1 MKVYGLPK
9 EAPSL
14 IEASRL
20 CSYRVF
26 SPIGIMNLHTLHK
39 FLKWVQPGVA
49 AVYKGNEHDSLVDRR
64 VGTIVMRASVNRGQF
79 RNMPT
84 ELTGTWLR
92 HLYLCDEEGM
102 ARVSMHVPMKSMKI
116 IRPDA
121 LILFLHMCSNTTLA
135 PLVNAATSYVGQANN
150 YLVTPDSTTTGTG
163 TAFMFNQD
171 VTTNTVNM
179 DISRLFYES
188 VAELVDL
195 VCESILSLV
204 VKKPDAEL
212 FRRVARI
219 KNRARLFEP
228 YHNFPFEELDTIGLS
243 FNSAYR
249 YTVGTES

>member
-1 MKVYGLPK
+1 MKIIGLPK
-9 EAPSL
+9 EEPSL
-14 IEASRL
+14 IEASKL
-20 CSYRVF
+20 CSSTVF
-26 SPIGIMNLHTLHK
+26 SSIGTLNRLHK

-49 AVYKGNEHDSLVDRR
+49 AVYKGNDHDSLVERR

-79 RNMPT
+79 RNMPP

-92 HLYLCDEEGM
+92 HIYLCDEEGM
-102 ARVSMHVPMKSMKI
+102 GRVSMYLPMKSMKI
-116 IRPDA
+116 IRPDV

-135 PLVNAATSYVGQANN
+135 PLVNAAMSYVGQANN
-150 YLVTPDSTTTGTG
+150 YLVTTDSTTTGTG
-163 TAFMFNQD
+163 TAFMFNQN
-171 VTTNTVNM
+171 TTNTVNM
-179 DISRLFYES
+179 DITTLFYES
-188 VAELVDL
+188 VAGLVDL

-212 FRRVARI
+212 FRRVVRI

-228 YHNFPFEELDTIGLS
+228 YRNFPFEDLETIGLT

>member
-20 CSYRVF
+20 CSIKVF
-26 SPIGIMNLHTLHK
+26 PSIGSRTSPL
-39 FLKWVQPGVA
+39 LKWVQPGVA
-49 AVYKGNEHDSLVDRR
+49 AVYKGNDHDSLVDRR

-79 RNMPT
+79 RNMPP

-92 HLYLCDEEGM
+92 HIYLCDEEGM
-102 ARVSMHVPMKSMKI
+102 GRVSMYLPMTSMKI
-116 IRPDA
+116 IRPDV

-135 PLVNAATSYVGQANN
+135 PLVNAVTSYVGQANN

-179 DISRLFYES
+179 DITRLFYES
-188 VAELVDL
+188 VAGLVDL

-219 KNRARLFEP
+219 KNHARLFEP
-228 YHNFPFEELDTIGLS
+228 YSIPFEELDTIGLS

-249 YTVGTES
+249 YTVGKES

>member
-9 EAPSL
+9 EEPSL

-20 CSYRVF
+20 CSSRVF
-26 SPIGIMNLHTLHK
+26 SSIGTLNRLHK

-49 AVYKGNEHDSLVDRR
+49 AVYKGNDHDSLVDRR

-79 RNMPT
+79 RNMPP

-92 HLYLCDEEGM
+92 HIYLCDEEGM
-102 ARVSMHVPMKSMKI
+102 GRVSMYLPMKSMKI
-116 IRPDA
+116 IRPDV

-150 YLVTPDSTTTGTG
+150 YLVTPDSTTNGTG
-163 TAFMFNQD
+163 TAFRFNQD

-179 DISRLFYES
+179 DITRLFYES
-188 VAELVDL
+188 VAGLVDL

-219 KNRARLFEP
+219 KNHARMFEP
-228 YHNFPFEELDTIGLS
+228 YSNFPFDELDTIGLS

-249 YTVGTES
+249 YTDGTES